1 MSCIPFCEVTRA
13 HSWNTRRLFS
23 TQAAGTRC
31 TLPLPVFF
39 ALVGLMLTFTSR
51 TVAAQDLAPRAYLIA
66 PVHSNAVTLT
76 YSYYDGSL
84 ILDNALPITG
94 ATARVN
100 IPTFTLTHFLR
111 VAGRTASFSVALP
124 YGVGTFNGTVT
135 GAEASAYRS
144 GLLDSVYR
152 FSINL
157 RGGPA
162 MDLKQFGK
170 WRQGTIIGASLKV
183 VAPTGQYDPARLINY
198 GGNRWAFKPE
208 LGLSRRWGHWILD
221 TYGAVWFFT
230 TNQEFF
236 SHNAFNPGVLTQKES
251 PTGAFE
257 GHLSYSFKPHLWA
270 SLDGNFWFGGTTSL
284 NGVPNPITQQRN
296 SRVGGTFAVPVTK
309 HQSLKVAYS
318 NGAYIRYGGNY
329 QNVSLAWQYSWVGR
343 H

>member
-1 MSCIPFCEVTRA
+1 MTFVELKHAGSPWKWGLLSSRPAYIQVGTL
-13 HSWNTRRLFS
+13 LF
-23 TQAAGTRC
+23 AA
-31 TLPLPVFF
+31 PVLI
-39 ALVGLMLTFTSR
+39 ALMLLSMSQTG
-51 TVAAQDLAPRAYLIA
+51 AAQDLAPRAYLIA

-76 YSYYDGSL
+76 YAYYDGSL

-100 IPTFTLTHFLR
+100 IPTFTFTHFLG
-111 VAGRTASFSVALP
+111 VAGRTASFSIGLP
-124 YGVGTFNGTVT
+124 YGVGNFDGTVA
-135 GAEASAYRS
+135 GADAHAYRS

-157 RGGPA
+157 KGGPA
-162 MDLKQFGK
+162 MDLKEFGK
-170 WRQGTIIGASLKV
+170 WRQGTIIGASVKV
-183 VAPTGQYDPARLINY
+183 VAPTGQYDPTKLINY
-198 GGNRWAFKPE
+198 GGNRWAFRPE
-208 LGLSRRWGHWILD
+208 LGLSKRWGRWILD

-236 SHNAFNPGVLTQKES
+236 SHNAINPGVLTQKES

-257 GHLSYSFKPHLWA
+257 GHLSYNFKPRLWA
-270 SLDGNFWFGGTTSL
+270 SLDGNFWFGGTTSV
-284 NGVPNPITQQRN
+284 NGIPNPTTQQRN
-296 SRVGGTFAVPVTK
+296 SRVGGTLAMPVTK

-329 QNVSLAWQYSWVGR
+329 QNISLAWQYSWVGR